1 MNTPGFIDEQIR
13 QRFELSWQRGSP
25 VAIADLLPKKDDPSY
40 LATLE
45 ELVHIDIEF
54 RGFRQQENPTAD
66 LILQSISDYVDQFPE
81 LSDSAIIRRLIQQ
94 DMHVRRE
101 CRLTEIKEIYASDFA
116 NVVADVNDIDKLFA
130 DSQAGFRSTALRVPI
145 AEEVQ
150 TVTPSDTDTSP
161 GEHNPSDPL
170 RPEDGKNNPTQ
181 DDIRDEALHDTGPAG
196 LPKADTAREMP
207 TIMPSAG
214 EVAGHENETLA
225 RPVGGIEE
233 SVVGSD
239 VVSGYDL
246 LGELG
251 RGGMGVVYK
260 ARDQKLKRIVALKM
274 ILSGGL
280 ASESDL
286 LRFQIEAE
294 AVAKLQHPN
303 IVQIYEVSEH
313 EGRPYIAFEYA
324 DGGSLDGKIAG
335 KPQDIQEAVQLVEK
349 LADAM
354 QLAHENNIIHRDLK
368 PANILLTDTGVP
380 RISDFGLAKRLDDD
394 SSQTEAGSIMG
405 SPSYMAPEQAGGK
418 DVVHGPAADTYA
430 LGAILYHLITG
441 RPPFQAATSL
451 DTIMQVISDEPVSP
465 RKLVPAIPVDIETI
479 CLKCLQKEIPRRY
492 DSCKALLEDLQ
503 HFQAGEPISARPI
516 TIIERSWKWA
526 KRRPAVASLI
536 SVSVVALLVLIVGG
550 TWYNAELEKSLSE
563 ATTAKR
569 HESAQR
575 IIAENAKEI
584 AEVRRVEAIENLRK
598 ARKVVDTS
606 LTGISEIIRY
616 YPGVQR
622 VREGLLEEVAK
633 EYEEFAAQQ
642 GEDFEIQLERATAYV
657 RLGEVRQTLGELDA
671 AEVAYKNADSIF
683 FKMNETFGTR
693 MEVGVLAA
701 TAKIKH
707 AGILETRGEVVGAI
721 QMVQD
726 ILKKLRPFL
735 EDRENALQAKVV
747 FGNALFNLSAM
758 YLASSNYASS
768 EQYATEALVFYGKAV
783 KETEISYRLQLG
795 LANTLNVLGTIDLEK
810 GKLSEAYRHFEKGY
824 SVLSQL
830 LENDPDKIDYLQS
843 QAMMAISK
851 GVVARHLGDTRGEL
865 AAYQE
870 ALQSYRSLDRAL
882 PDVPEFRENTALT
895 LTDIGQ
901 LYIQTTMLSEAQVVL
916 DEAYATFKELAIE
929 HGEVLRYVEEFAATG
944 EALSRCYFLQGDHQ
958 RAVSLLNEANDL
970 FRKLSEA
977 APNTIPYRFRYALG
991 LLLAANISSGDG
1003 TPEEY
1008 VQQSTVG
1015 ITALEELVLISNGLP
1030 RFTDALAKGHAVR
1043 GNVLFDFGKTEEAQV
1058 QWSKALEAW
1067 HQMDLEGAPVYVQ
1080 YNYLRFIVDH
1090 PQLVMFATEKVIRL
1104 ATLLESQ
1111 STQIDSHLRVL
1122 AMLLQLKGDNEEA
1135 ALMFERGEQVE
1146 FAPSIYPPLAS
1157 LLIASKTSDQDSV
1170 ASAMQELETWKSR
1183 RCPGNIRLARLFKRY
1198 ARFIQPE
1205 Q

>member
-1 MNTPGFIDEQIR
+1 MNTPGFIDEQIL

-25 VAIADLLPKKDDPSY
+25 HAIADLLPETEDQSY

-54 RGFRQQENPTAD
+54 RGTRQQEDPTSD

-81 LSDSAIIRRLIQQ
+81 LSDPAIIRRLIQQ
-94 DMHVRRE
+94 DIHVRRG
-101 CRLTEIKEIYASDFA
+101 CRLAEIQEAYARDFA
-116 NVVADVNDIDKLFA
+116 NVVADLNDIDKLLA
-130 DSQAGFRSTALRVPI
+130 DSKAGFRSTALRVPT
-145 AEEVQ
+145 AGEAQ

-161 GEHNPSDPL
+161 GENNPSEPL
-170 RPEDGKNNPTQ
+170 GPEDE
-181 DDIRDEALHDTGPAG
+181 IRDEALLDTGPVGKA
-196 LPKADTAREMP
+196 KADTTREMP
-207 TIMPSAG
+207 TIMPSAS
-214 EVAGHENETLA
+214 ELAERHENETLA
-225 RPVGGIEE
+225 RPVGGIEQF
-233 SVVGSD
+233 VVGSD
-239 VVSGYDL
+239 AVAGYDL

-324 DGGSLDGKIAG
+324 DGGSLDRKIDG
-335 KPQDIQEAVQLVEK
+335 KPQDVQEASQLVEK

-380 RISDFGLAKRLDDD
+380 RISDFGLAKRLDED
-394 SSQTEAGSIMG
+394 STQTEAGSIMG

-451 DTIMQVISDEPVSP
+451 DTVMQVISDEPVSP
-465 RKLVPAIPVDIETI
+465 RKLVPAIPADIETI

-492 DSCKALLEDLQ
+492 DTCKALLEDLQ
-503 HFQAGEPISARPI
+503 RFQAGEPILARPI

-526 KRRPAVASLI
+526 KRRPAVAGLI
-536 SVSVVALLVLIVGG
+536 SVSIVALLVLLVGG
-550 TWYNAELEKSLSE
+550 TWYNAELEKSLAV
-563 ATTAKR
+563 ATTAKQ

-584 AEVRRVEAIENLRK
+584 AEVRRVEAVENLRK
-598 ARKVVDTS
+598 ARRVVDTA
-606 LTGISEIIRY
+606 LTGITEIIRY

-642 GEDFEIQLERATAYV
+642 GEDFEIQLERGTAYV
-657 RLGEVRQTLGELDA
+657 RLGEVRQTLGDLDSAEA
-671 AEVAYKNADSIF
+671 AYRNAAAIF
-683 FKMNETFGTR
+683 SKMNETFGNR
-693 MEVGVLAA
+693 VEVGVLAA

-721 QMVQD
+721 QMVQA
-726 ILKKLRPFL
+726 ILNKLRPFM
-735 EDRENALQAKVV
+735 ENHQNSSQAKVV
-747 FGNALFNLSAM
+747 YGNALFNMSAM
-758 YLASSNYASS
+758 YLTNSDYISA
-768 EQYATEALVFYGKAV
+768 EQFAAEALVFYGKAV
-783 KETEISYRLQLG
+783 QETENNHRLKLG

-810 GKLSEAYRHFEKGY
+810 GKLTDAYRYFEKGY

-830 LENDPDKIDYLQS
+830 LEKDPDKIDYLQS
-843 QAMMAISK
+843 LAMMAISK
-851 GVVARHLGDTRGEL
+851 GVAARHLGDTRGEL
-865 AAYQE
+865 TAYQE

-901 LYIQTTMLSEAQVVL
+901 LYIQATMLSEAQVVL

-929 HGEVLRYVEEFAATG
+929 HSEVLRYVEEFAATG
-944 EALSRCYFLQGDHQ
+944 EALSRCYLLQGDHQ
-958 RAVSLLNEANDL
+958 RAVSMLNEANDL

-991 LLLAANISSGDG
+991 LLLAANITSGDG
-1003 TPEEY
+1003 TPLEY

-1015 ITALEELVLISNGLP
+1015 ITVLEELVLISEGLP
-1030 RFTDALAKGHAVR
+1030 RFTNALAKAHSVC
-1043 GNVLFDFGKTEEAQV
+1043 GNILFDFGNTDEAQLE
-1058 QWSKALEAW
+1058 WTKALETW
-1067 HQMDLEGAPVYVQ
+1067 HQVDLDGAPVYVQ
-1080 YNYLRFIVDH
+1080 YSYLRFIVDH
-1090 PQLVMFATEKVIRL
+1090 PQLDMSATEIVTRL
-1104 ATLLESQ
+1104 AELLESQ
-1111 STQIDSHLRVL
+1111 STPIDSHLRVL
-1122 AMLLQLKGDNEEA
+1122 AMLLKLQGDDDEA
-1135 ALMFERGEQVE
+1135 ALMFERGQQVE
-1146 FAPSIYPPLAS
+1146 FAPSIYPLLAA
-1157 LLIASKTSDQDSV
+1157 LLTASKTSDQDSV
-1170 ASAMQELETWKSR
+1170 AAAMQELETWKSQ
-1183 RCPGNIRLARLFKRY
+1183 RCPGNIHLARLFKRY